1 MATKFSKCVWM
12 CVAGAALA
20 FGAIGFGSSASAE
33 SPDGWRATGAEAK
46 VFQANRDDGRTVG
59 IYARPAVKLKVKD
72 LNSGMLVR
80 VTLTGFK
87 DKSLALQE
95 ADLPELYKTYGK
107 ESRGW
112 NWRKPFHGIGKWFRE
127 AVEKIVKKIE
137 KKLEKYLEKGARE
150 IVAWVLKEIGIVEAG
165 AALLATD
172 GLEGDAAV
180 QFLNVRA
187 DAVVAASRLGGD
199 LTQRFSRANG
209 QTIQNLP
216 GASRGVVVRA
226 IHSALL
232 SAGAQ

>member
-1 MATKFSKCVWM
+1 MATKVSKCVRM
-12 CVAGAALA
+12 FAVAAVLA
-20 FGAIGFGSSASAE
+20 IGAIGFGSGASAE
-33 SPDGWRATGAEAK
+33 SPDGWKATGAETK

-59 IYARPAVKLKVKD
+59 IYARPAVKGSG
-72 LNSGMLVR
+72 SGMLVR

-95 ADLPELYKTYGK
+95 ADLPELYKNYGK

-187 DAVVAASRLGGD
+187 DAIVAASRSGGS
-199 LTQRFSRANG
+199 LTQRFSSANG

-216 GASRGVVVRA
+216 GASRGFAVRA

-232 SAGAQ
+232 GAGAK